1 MIRELVDQEQTL
13 SEKKRLMKKMLFKIL
28 NKINKFVLPR
38 YSHKD
43 PSKLSKLQQAVVAYR
58 YYTLIRALD

>member
-1 MIRELVDQEQTL
+1 
-13 SEKKRLMKKMLFKIL
+13 MKKKIFRVL
-28 NKINKFVLPR
+28 NRINKYILPR

-58 YYTLIRALD
+58 YYILTSALD

>member
-1 MIRELVDQEQTL
+1 
-13 SEKKRLMKKMLFKIL
+13 MKKKLFKIL
-28 NKINKFVLPR
+28 NQINKGILPR

-58 YYTLIRALD
+58 YYILVQSLN

>member
-1 MIRELVDQEQTL
+1 
-13 SEKKRLMKKMLFKIL
+13 MKKTLFRFF
-28 NKINKFVLPR
+28 NSINKLILPR

-58 YYTLIRALD
+58 YYILIGALD